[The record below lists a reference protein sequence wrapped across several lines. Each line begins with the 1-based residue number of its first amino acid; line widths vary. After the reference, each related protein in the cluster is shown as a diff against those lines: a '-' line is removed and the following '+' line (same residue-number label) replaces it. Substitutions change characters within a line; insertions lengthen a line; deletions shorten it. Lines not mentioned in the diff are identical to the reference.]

1 MLALAL
7 TGLCEGKDPVEFF
20 TNITK
25 IDDCMFTTI
34 DMNIDMY
41 IGGLLK

>member
-1 MLALAL
+1 MLAVAL
-7 TGLCEGKDPVEFF
+7 PGLCESEDPVEFF
-20 TNITK
+20 AE